1 MKEVNLDIG
10 LLNHQLRFVNSDK
23 PFVAM
28 VCGRGAGKT
37 YVASYLA
44 ILKAMQ
50 GERVILFAQ
59 SWSSLTNN
67 LMKECFYRIIEISQK
82 IQKITGSNF
91 KINYKYTQTKIEFPD
106 TLGVIYGATY
116 PAEEAVRGYTQIS
129 TLILDEAAMSKP
141 DILNVAQ
148 PAMRALPEGQHP
160 RTYAITTPKAGSWF
174 NKFVLEKLEKKPDT
188 IELIQAKTT
197 DNTKISEEEYD
208 NYAGNFTNESFIK
221 QELMGEILNLQAANS
236 ILAGITFKKGYKQDK
251 MPDVGQLV
259 IGIDGS
265 GYGKDKTVI
274 TYRIG
279 KDYKQ
284 VSYETLTG
292 MNCRNEIKAMLSK
305 HPKWKVVE
313 INIDAAYGDKY
324 YENLELEYDCCNLVN
339 FGGKAKNEKYLN
351 KRAELYFNLI
361 DGLNKGLPLTEEIE
375 DELNVT
381 LFEFSNTG
389 KLKLVDKDEIKE
401 VLKHSPDQSD
411 SLALTFNTGN
421 LYENEE
427 VEEQYTLKYR
437 PWQ

>member
-1 MKEVNLDIG
+1 MKEVNLDIE
-10 LLNHQLRFVNSDK
+10 LLDHQLRFVNSDK

-44 ILKAMQ
+44 VLKAMQ

-59 SWSSLTNN
+59 NWTSLTNC
-67 LMKECFYRIIEISQK
+67 LMKECYYRIIELGQK

-91 KINYKYTQTKIEFPD
+91 KINYKYTQTKIDFPD

-116 PAEEAVRGYTQIS
+116 PAEESIRGYTQIS
-129 TLILDEAAMSKP
+129 TLILDEAALSKP

-174 NKFVLEKLEKKPDT
+174 NKFVLEKIENKPNT

-197 DNTKISEEEYD
+197 DNTRISEEEYD

-236 ILAGITFKKGYKQDK
+236 ILAGITFKKDYKQDK
-251 MPDVGQLV
+251 MPDSGQLV

-279 KDYKQ
+279 KNYKQ
-284 VSYETLTG
+284 VLYDTLTG
-292 MNCRNEIKAMLSK
+292 MDCRNEVKAMLNK
-305 HPKWKVVE
+305 HPK
-313 INIDAAYGDKY
+313 
-324 YENLELEYDCCNLVN
+324 
-339 FGGKAKNEKYLN
+339 LN
-351 KRAELYFNLI
+351 TI
-361 DGLNKGLPLTEEIE
+361 V
-375 DELNVT
+375 VT
-381 LFEFSNTG
+381 L
-389 KLKLVDKDEIKE
+389 
-401 VLKHSPDQSD
+401 
-411 SLALTFNTGN
+411 
-421 LYENEE
+421 
-427 VEEQYTLKYR
+427 
-437 PWQ
+437 

>member
-1 MKEVNLDIG
+1 MKEINLDIK
-10 LLNHQLRFVNSDK
+10 LLDHQLRFVNSDK

-28 VCGRGAGKT
+28 VCGRGAGKS
-37 YVASYLA
+37 YVASYVA
-44 ILKAMQ
+44 VLKAIQ

-59 SWSSLTNN
+59 SWDSLIQC
-67 LMKECFYRIIEISQK
+67 LLRECKDRVAEIESFISEK
-82 IQKITGSNF
+82 THSRF
-91 KINYKYTQTKIEFPD
+91 KINCRSNRDLIEFPGG
-106 TLGVIYGATY
+106 GVIYGATY
-116 PAEEAVRGYTQIS
+116 PSQERVRGFTQIS

-141 DILNVAQ
+141 DILNIAQ
-148 PAMRALPEGQHP
+148 PCMRALPEGQHP

-174 NKFVLEKLEKKPDT
+174 NKFVLEKLENKPNT

-197 DNTKISEEEYD
+197 DNTKITEEEYE

-251 MPDVGQLV
+251 MPDSGQLV

-279 KDYKQ
+279 KNYKQ
-284 VSYETLTG
+284 VLYDTLTG
-292 MNCRNEIKAMLSK
+292 MDCRNEVKAMLNK
-305 HPKWKVVE
+305 HPKWQVVE

-339 FGGKAKNEKYLN
+339 FGGKARNEKYFN
-351 KRAELYFNLI
+351 KRAEMYFNLI
-361 DGLNKGLPLTEEIE
+361 EGLNKGVPLTDEIE

-427 VEEQYTLKYR
+427 VEEQHTLRYR

>member
-10 LLNHQLRFVNSDK
+10 LLDHQLRFVNSDK

-44 ILKAMQ
+44 VLKAMQ

-67 LMKECFYRIIEISQK
+67 LMKECYYRIIELGQR

-116 PAEEAVRGYTQIS
+116 PAEEAVRGYTQIA

-148 PAMRALPEGQHP
+148 PAMRALPHGQHP

-174 NKFVLEKLEKKPDT
+174 NKFVLEKLEKRPDT

-197 DNTKISEEEYD
+197 DNTQITEEEYE

-236 ILAGITFKKGYKQDK
+236 ILAGISFKKGYKQDN
-251 MPDVGQLV
+251 MPDSGQLV

-284 VSYETLTG
+284 FSYETLTG
-292 MNCRNEIKAMLSK
+292 VECRNEVKAMLSK
-305 HPKWKVVE
+305 HLKWEVVE

-339 FGGKAKNEKYLN
+339 FGGKAKNDKYLN

-361 DGLNKGLPLTEEIE
+361 DGLNKGVPLTEEIE

-401 VLKHSPDQSD
+401 VLKHSPDKSD

-427 VEEQYTLKYR
+427 IEEQYTLKYR

>member
-1 MKEVNLDIG
+1 MI
-10 LLNHQLRFVNSDK
+10 
-23 PFVAM
+23 
-28 VCGRGAGKT
+28 CGRGGGKT
-37 YVASYLA
+37 FAASLLCAMKA
-44 ILKAMQ
+44 IN
-50 GERVILFAQ
+50 GERVLVFAQ
-59 SWSSLTNN
+59 GYKALTEN
-67 LMKECFYRIIEISQK
+67 LFNEITKRLDTILGFGNYIYNKGQVK
-82 IQKITGSNF
+82 ISIPGK
-91 KINYKYTQTKIEFPD
+91 
-106 TLGVIYGATY
+106 GVIYGLTY
-116 PAEEAVRGYTQIS
+116 QNIDACRGYTEINS
-129 TLILDEAAMSKP
+129 LVLDEGCLAPATILDTAVP
-141 DILNVAQ
+141 C
-148 PAMRALPEGQHP
+148 MRGTGKETQIYV
-160 RTYAITTPKAGSWF
+160 TSTPKAGSYL
-174 NKFVLEKLEKKPDT
+174 NRLILDKLEKDKDE
-188 IELIQAKTT
+188 IELIKAKTT
-197 DNTKISEEEYD
+197 DNLFISEQEFKLMSQSISNQTLYR
-208 NYAGNFTNESFIK
+208 

-236 ILAGITFKKGYKQDK
+236 IIAGIVFKNKYKQDNL
-251 MPDVGQLV
+251 PDVGQVV

-274 TYRIG
+274 TYRLG
-279 KDYKQ
+279 KCYKQ

-292 MNCRNEIKAMLSK
+292 MACRNEVKAMLSK

-339 FGGKAKNEKYLN
+339 FGGKARNEKYFN

-361 DGLNKGLPLTEEIE
+361 EGLNKGVPLTEEIE

-421 LYENEE
+421 LYETEE
-427 VEEQYTLKYR
+427 IEEQHTLKYR

>member
-1 MKEVNLDIG
+1 MI
-10 LLNHQLRFVNSDK
+10 
-23 PFVAM
+23 
-28 VCGRGAGKT
+28 CGRGGGKT
-37 YVASYLA
+37 FAASLLCAMKA
-44 ILKAMQ
+44 IN
-50 GERVILFAQ
+50 GERVLVFAQ
-59 SWSSLTNN
+59 GYKALTEN
-67 LMKECFYRIIEISQK
+67 LFNEITKRLDTILGFGNYIYNKGQVK
-82 IQKITGSNF
+82 ISIPGK
-91 KINYKYTQTKIEFPD
+91 
-106 TLGVIYGATY
+106 GVIYGLTY
-116 PAEEAVRGYTQIS
+116 QNIDACRGYTEINS
-129 TLILDEAAMSKP
+129 LVLDEGCLAPATILDTAVP
-141 DILNVAQ
+141 C
-148 PAMRALPEGQHP
+148 MRGTGKETQIYV
-160 RTYAITTPKAGSWF
+160 TSTPKAGSYL
-174 NKFVLEKLEKKPDT
+174 NRLILDKLEKDKDE
-188 IELIQAKTT
+188 IELIKAKTT
-197 DNTKISEEEYD
+197 DNLFISEQEFKLMEQSISNQTLYR
-208 NYAGNFTNESFIK
+208 

-236 ILAGITFKKGYKQDK
+236 ILAGVVFKKGYKQDK
-251 MPDVGQLV
+251 MPDSGQLV

-284 VSYETLTG
+284 VLYDTLTG
-292 MNCRNEIKAMLSK
+292 MDCRNEVKAMLNK
-305 HPKWKVVE
+305 YPKWQVVE

-339 FGGKAKNEKYLN
+339 FGSKARNEKYFN
-351 KRAELYFNLI
+351 KRAEMYFNLI
-361 DGLNKGLPLTEEIE
+361 EGLNKGVPLTDEIE

-427 VEEQYTLKYR
+427 VEEQHTLKYR

>member
-1 MKEVNLDIG
+1 MKQIKFQILPHQKK
-10 LLNHQLRFVNSDK
+10 LLTCKKHFI
-23 PFVAM
+23 AM
-28 VCGRGAGKT
+28 ICGRGGGKT
-37 YVASYLA
+37 FAASLLCAMKA
-44 ILKAMQ
+44 IN
-50 GERVILFAQ
+50 GERVLVFAQ
-59 SWSSLTNN
+59 GYKALTEN
-67 LMKECFYRIIEISQK
+67 LFNEITKRLDTILGFGNYVYNKGQVKIIIPGK
-82 IQKITGSNF
+82 
-91 KINYKYTQTKIEFPD
+91 
-106 TLGVIYGATY
+106 GVIYGLTY
-116 PAEEAVRGYTQIS
+116 QNIDACRGYTEINS
-129 TLILDEAAMSKP
+129 LVLDEGCLAPATILDTAVP
-141 DILNVAQ
+141 C
-148 PAMRALPEGQHP
+148 MRGTGKETQIYV
-160 RTYAITTPKAGSWF
+160 TSTPKAGSYL
-174 NKFVLEKLEKKPDT
+174 NRLIMDKLEKDKDE
-188 IELIQAKTT
+188 IELIKAKTT
-197 DNTKISEEEYD
+197 DNLFISEQEFKLMEQSISNQTLYR
-208 NYAGNFTNESFIK
+208 

-236 ILAGITFKKGYKQDK
+236 ILAGISFKKGYKQDN
-251 MPDVGQLV
+251 MPDSGKLV

-284 VSYETLTG
+284 FSYETLTG
-292 MNCRNEIKAMLSK
+292 VECRNEVKAMLSK
-305 HPKWKVVE
+305 HLKWEVVE

-339 FGGKAKNEKYLN
+339 FGGKAKNDKYLN

-361 DGLNKGLPLTEEIE
+361 DGLNKGVPLTEEIE

-401 VLKHSPDQSD
+401 VLKHSPDKSD

-427 VEEQYTLKYR
+427 IEEQYTLKYR

>member
-1 MKEVNLDIG
+1 MKEVNLNIE
-10 LLNHQLRFVNSDK
+10 LLDHQLRFVNSDK

-44 ILKAMQ
+44 VLKAMQ

-67 LMKECFYRIIEISQK
+67 LMKECFYRIIEIGK
-82 IQKITGSNF
+82 NIQKITGSNF

-174 NKFVLEKLEKKPDT
+174 NKFVLDKIETKPNT

-197 DNTKISEEEYD
+197 DNTKITEEEYD

-251 MPDVGQLV
+251 MPDSGQLV

-279 KDYKQ
+279 KNYKQ
-284 VSYETLTG
+284 VSYDKLTG
-292 MNCRNEIKAMLSK
+292 MDCHNEVKAMLNK
-305 HPKWKVVE
+305 HPKWQVVE

-339 FGGKAKNEKYLN
+339 FGSKARNEKYFN
-351 KRAELYFNLI
+351 KRAEMYFNLI
-361 DGLNKGLPLTEEIE
+361 EGLNKGLPLTEEIE

-427 VEEQYTLKYR
+427 VEEQHTLKYR

>member
-10 LLNHQLRFVNSDK
+10 LLDHQLRFVNSDK

-44 ILKAMQ
+44 VLKAMQ

-67 LMKECFYRIIEISQK
+67 LMKECYYRIIELGQR

-116 PAEEAVRGYTQIS
+116 PAEEAVRGYTQIA

-148 PAMRALPEGQHP
+148 PAMRALPHGQHP

-174 NKFVLEKLEKKPDT
+174 NKFVLEKLEKRPDT

-197 DNTKISEEEYD
+197 DNTQITEEEYE

-236 ILAGITFKKGYKQDK
+236 ILAGINFKKGYKQDK

-284 VSYETLTG
+284 FSYDTLTG
-292 MNCRNEIKAMLSK
+292 MDCRNEINAMLRK
-305 HPKWKVVE
+305 HPNWKVVE

-339 FGGKAKNEKYLN
+339 FGGKSNNDKYLN

-361 DGLNKGLPLTEEIE
+361 DGLNKGVPLTEEIE

-427 VEEQYTLKYR
+427 IEEQYTLKYR

>member
-10 LLNHQLRFVNSDK
+10 LLDHQLRFVNSDK

-44 ILKAMQ
+44 VLKAMQ

-67 LMKECFYRIIEISQK
+67 LMKECYYRIIELGQR

-116 PAEEAVRGYTQIS
+116 PAEEAVRGYTQIA

-148 PAMRALPEGQHP
+148 PAMRALPHGQHP

-174 NKFVLEKLEKKPDT
+174 NKFVLEKLEKRPDT

-197 DNTKISEEEYD
+197 DNTQITEEEYE

-236 ILAGITFKKGYKQDK
+236 ILAGISFKKGYKQDN
-251 MPDVGQLV
+251 MPDSGKLV

-284 VSYETLTG
+284 FSYETLTG
-292 MNCRNEIKAMLSK
+292 VECRNEVKAMLSK
-305 HPKWKVVE
+305 HLKWEVVE

-339 FGGKAKNEKYLN
+339 FGGKAKNDKYLN

-361 DGLNKGLPLTEEIE
+361 DGLNKGVPLTEEIE

-401 VLKHSPDQSD
+401 VLKHSPDKSD

-427 VEEQYTLKYR
+427 IEEQYTLKYR